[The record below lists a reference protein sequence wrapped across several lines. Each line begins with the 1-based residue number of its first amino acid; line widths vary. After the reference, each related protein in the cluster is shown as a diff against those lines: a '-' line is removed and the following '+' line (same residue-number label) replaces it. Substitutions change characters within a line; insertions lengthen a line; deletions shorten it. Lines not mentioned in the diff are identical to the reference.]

1 MGETVTVRAKLPE
14 KGQVFVGWQDE
25 NGNIVC
31 EDKEYTFVVT
41 KQETLTAVY
50 KTENS
55 GDQSSGNPG
64 NSGNSDGSNGRD
76 NSDGS
81 DSPGN
86 PGGASGGKEKPDLT
100 EEIFVGALVGA
111 TTGCFVLV
119 VVFLILRRFL
129 KRSKNKT
136 SD

>member
-1 MGETVTVRAKLPE
+1 M
-14 KGQVFVGWQDE
+14 
-25 NGNIVC
+25 
-31 EDKEYTFVVT
+31 
-41 KQETLTAVY
+41 Y

-55 GDQSSGNPG
+55 GDQSSDNSG
-64 NSGNSDGSNGRD
+64 NSGNSGSSDGSNGKE

-86 PGGASGGKEKPDLT
+86 PGGASGGKEKSDLT
-100 EEIFVGALVGA
+100 KGIFVGAVVGA

-119 VVFLILRRFL
+119 VVFLILRSFL